1 MDEKK
6 IKTKRNRHLPS
17 KSLAIAAVLL
27 AIVCLVRI
35 GVQCFSFASG
45 IIYDE
50 STDHLEE
57 ILHKS
62 NNMLS
67 EIAKKNISLMM
78 TEFRCIWNPQSRS
91 SALSIS
97 TFLITTATI

>member
-6 IKTKRNRHLPS
+6 IKTKRNRHLPR

-27 AIVCLVRI
+27 AIVCFVRL
-35 GVQCFSFASG
+35 GVQYFSFASG

-57 ILHKS
+57 ILHTS

-67 EIAKKNISLMM
+67 MIAKKNISSLH
-78 TEFRCIWNPQSRS
+78 
-91 SALSIS
+91 L
-97 TFLITTATI
+97 